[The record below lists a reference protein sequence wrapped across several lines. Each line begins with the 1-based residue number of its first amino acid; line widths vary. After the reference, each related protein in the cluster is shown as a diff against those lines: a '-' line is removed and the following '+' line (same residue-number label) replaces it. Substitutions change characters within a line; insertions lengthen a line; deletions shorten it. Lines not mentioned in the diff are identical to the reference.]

1 MIWLSNAAA
10 EPSVTHSEKLESSMF
25 IKSLTVAA
33 VLALTA
39 VAAPVMA
46 QSASTTG
53 SGSITVIRP
62 LTLTKTADLKFGTV
76 VRPATGSGT
85 AVISAAGARSVTGG
99 VVGLS
104 SGDAPAAAAFTVA
117 GEGGQS
123 VSVTVPASFSMANG
137 TDTLV
142 VTTSNSLTGSAAS
155 QTLSNALGSAGS
167 LAFTVGGSVP
177 VASTTATGAYTGTFT
192 VSAAY
197 N

>member
-1 MIWLSNAAA
+1 MRKA
-10 EPSVTHSEKLESSMF
+10 
-25 IKSLTVAA
+25 LTALG

-39 VAAPVMA
+39 IAAPAMA

-53 SGSITVIRP
+53 QGSITVIRP
-62 LTLTKTADLKFGTV
+62 LTITKNADLAFGTV
-76 VRPATGSGT
+76 VRPSTGAGT
-85 AVISAAGARSVTGG
+85 AVVSAAGVRSVTGG

-104 SGDAPAAAAFTVA
+104 SGDTPQAAQFTVD

-123 VSVTVPASFSMANG
+123 VSVTIPATFSIANG
-137 TDTLV
+137 SDTLT
-142 VTTSNSLTGSAAS
+142 VTTSNNLTGSAAA

-167 LAFTVGGSVP
+167 LVFKVGGSVP
-177 VASTTATGAYTGTFT
+177 VASTAPTGLYSGAFT

>member
-1 MIWLSNAAA
+1 MKIIAAA
-10 EPSVTHSEKLESSMF
+10 AALVLIALASPSL
-25 IKSLTVAA
+25 
-33 VLALTA
+33 
-39 VAAPVMA
+39 A
-46 QSASTTG
+46 QSNSSTTG

-85 AVISAAGARSVTGG
+85 AVINAAGARSVTGG
-99 VVGLS
+99 VVGLA
-104 SGDAPAAAAFTVA
+104 SGDAPAAAAFSVA

-123 VSVTVPASFSMANG
+123 VSITVPASVSMANG
-137 TDTLV
+137 TDALV
-142 VTTSNSLTGSAAS
+142 VTTSNSLTGSVAS

-167 LAFTVGGSVP
+167 LAFSVGGSVP
-177 VASTTATGAYTGTFT
+177 IGASTATGAYTGTFT

>member
-1 MIWLSNAAA
+1 MNIRIAAA
-10 EPSVTHSEKLESSMF
+10 TAALAV
-25 IKSLTVAA
+25 VAF
-33 VLALTA
+33 
-39 VAAPVMA
+39 AAPAMA

-53 SGSITVIRP
+53 QGSITIIRP
-62 LTLTKTADLKFGTV
+62 LTVTKNADLKLGAVVRPTTGAGTV
-76 VRPATGSGT
+76 V
-85 AVISAAGARSVTGG
+85 VSAAGVRSVTGG

-104 SGDAPAAAAFTVA
+104 SGDTPQAAQFTID

-123 VSVTVPASFSMANG
+123 VSVTIPATFSMANG
-137 TDTLV
+137 SDTLT

-167 LAFTVGGSVP
+167 LSFRVGGSVP
-177 VASTTATGAYTGTFT
+177 VASTAPTGTYTGTFT

>member
-1 MIWLSNAAA
+1 MRKA
-10 EPSVTHSEKLESSMF
+10 
-25 IKSLTVAA
+25 LTALG

-39 VAAPVMA
+39 IAAPALA

-53 SGSITVIRP
+53 QGSITVIRP
-62 LTLTKTADLKFGTV
+62 LTITKNADLAFGTV
-76 VRPATGSGT
+76 VRPSTGAGT
-85 AVISAAGARSVTGG
+85 AVVSAAGVRSVTGG

-104 SGDAPAAAAFTVA
+104 SGDTPQAAQFTVD

-123 VSVTVPASFSMANG
+123 VSVTIPATFSIANG
-137 TDTLV
+137 SDTLT
-142 VTTSNSLTGSAAS
+142 VTTSNNLTGSAAA

-167 LAFTVGGSVP
+167 LVFKVGGSVP
-177 VASTTATGAYTGTFT
+177 VASTAPTGLYSGTFT

>member
-10 EPSVTHSEKLESSMF
+10 EPSVTHPEKLESSMF
-25 IKSLTVAA
+25 IKSLTAAA

-39 VAAPVMA
+39 VAAPALA

-62 LTLTKTADLKFGTV
+62 LTVTKTADLKFGTV

>member
-1 MIWLSNAAA
+1 MNKSLIAAA
-10 EPSVTHSEKLESSMF
+10 ALV
-25 IKSLTVAA
+25 
-33 VLALTA
+33 LTA
-39 VAAPVMA
+39 IASPALA

-62 LTLTKTADLKFGTV
+62 LTITKTADLKFGTV
-76 VRPATGSGT
+76 VRPGTGSGT
-85 AVISAAGARSVTGG
+85 VVVSSAGARSVTGG
-99 VVGLS
+99 VVGLN
-104 SGDAPAAAAFTVA
+104 SGDTPAAAAFSVA

-123 VSVTVPASFSMANG
+123 VSVTIPATFSMANG
-137 TDTLV
+137 TDTLT

-167 LAFTVGGSVP
+167 LAFSVGGSVP